1 MNKFKGQEETM
12 YEGINTSDYELV
24 GMEANDINNTDVMYY
39 LEEMIDSGLANEI
52 EQNVYYDIKLLGRC
66 KRGELKNVKK
76 NMIKMY
82 NEKF

>member
-1 MNKFKGQEETM
+1 MNEFKGQEE
-12 YEGINTSDYELV
+12 LV
-24 GMEANDINNTDVMYY
+24 GMQAEDISNTDVMYY

-66 KRGELKNVKK
+66 KRGELNHVKN
-76 NMIKMY
+76 NIIKMY